1 MQYTVTD
8 VGGGGG
14 ENTKWRKFRGWRG
27 WGGWIE
33 NRADSMAESE
43 KLQGR
48 VEADG
53 GKLEPKVLNYL
64 SQRTKF
70 VFLVTQNRFL

>member
-14 ENTKWRKFRGWRG
+14 GNTKWGKFRGWRG
-27 WGGWIE
+27 LGGWIE
-33 NRADSMAESE
+33 NQADSMAESE
-43 KLQGR
+43 EPRWR

>member
-1 MQYTVTD
+1 
-8 VGGGGG
+8 
-14 ENTKWRKFRGWRG
+14 
-27 WGGWIE
+27 
-33 NRADSMAESE
+33 MAESE
-43 KLQGR
+43 ELRGG